1 MRELG
6 AGARSTSPRSRTR
19 TCTGSGRAHGGAPKG
34 LKVQREV
41 VLSADDSGARDL
53 YRPARLRPP
62 MARAFHVIVE
72 RDEDG
77 WCVGTISELPGCHT
91 QAKSL
96 DQLRDR
102 IHEAIRAYVG
112 TA

>member
-1 MRELG
+1 
-6 AGARSTSPRSRTR
+6 
-19 TCTGSGRAHGGAPKG
+19 
-34 LKVQREV
+34 
-41 VLSADDSGARDL
+41 
-53 YRPARLRPP
+53 

-77 WCVGTISELPGCHT
+77 WYVGTISELPGCHT